1 MSKSDLATDSGRFWR
16 LSRAVQAM
24 LFICSKGRLETGP
37 RAPFPRL
44 FSFSRLD
51 SPCCCCEREDDGR
64 GAQLSGNS
72 IKADGQRLATCGKTS
87 HSTTSSPVHLQRT
100 RRRKKKGRTEL
111 KLPLSRSGF
120 KTSDT
125 LLGEPTSPSKPMRD
139 ARRCSGTG
147 SEDFQGSVIVRWKV
161 LLSPR
166 CTKRTY
172 PRKQVRGPCW
182 VCC

>member
-1 MSKSDLATDSGRFWR
+1 
-16 LSRAVQAM
+16 M

-51 SPCCCCEREDDGR
+51 SPCCCCEREDDGG
-64 GAQLSGNS
+64 GAQLGGNC
-72 IKADGQRLATCGKTS
+72 INRRTEARRPRKTA
-87 HSTTSSPVHLQRT
+87 HSSSLLLGVPPED
-100 RRRKKKGRTEL
+100 KKKKKKEGRTEL
-111 KLPLSRSGF
+111 KLPLSRSGC

-125 LLGEPTSPSKPMRD
+125 LLSLSKPMRD
-139 ARRCSGTG
+139 ARRFSGTG

-166 CTKRTY
+166 CTKKTS
-172 PRKQVRGPCW
+172 PRKQVRGAGLGVLLVCSVCVEGRVPCDS
-182 VCC
+182 